1 LNGRWSQDW
10 ILSAIAAIRRA
21 IPGFRPSPPVVGSV
35 VHSIIP
41 AGNSRKFRQFFPM
54 SSLSSLVY
62 PATVRANVAVDSKKA
77 FFAVVGKQ
85 AATALGLDANEVAD
99 ALMERERLGSTG
111 FGRGVS
117 LPHAR
122 ISGLSGVRGLV
133 FQLARPIDFD
143 AVDALPVDV
152 AFVLLSPADAG
163 ADHLKALAQVS
174 RFLRDDG
181 VVARLR
187 GARSAEALY
196 VILSE
201 EEARDAA

>member
-1 LNGRWSQDW
+1 
-10 ILSAIAAIRRA
+10 
-21 IPGFRPSPPVVGSV
+21 
-35 VHSIIP
+35 
-41 AGNSRKFRQFFPM
+41 M